1 MRKTFFILI
10 AIACC
15 LVGSNAS
22 AQTQADNLKA
32 RAQEA
37 LDKKEYTK
45 AKRILMHDYNS
56 FAANAQCQKAV
67 ECRTRVA
74 ARYYRED
81 YYKEGCGILR
91 AAGQLTIAC
100 EQKDHKQLPELRYTT
115 AKVRLQMYTKVKK
128 GANSK

>member
-37 LDKKEYTK
+37 LDKKEYTQ
-45 AKRILMHDYNS
+45 ARSLFLHAYNS

-67 ECRTRVA
+67 ECGTKVA
-74 ARYYRED
+74 ALYYRETA
-81 YYKEGCGILR
+81 YLLR
-91 AAGQLTIAC
+91 M
-100 EQKDHKQLPELRYTT
+100 K
-115 AKVRLQMYTKVKK
+115 
-128 GANSK
+128 

>member
-37 LDKKEYTK
+37 LDKKEYTQ
-45 AKRILMHDYNS
+45 ARSLFLHAYNS
-56 FAANAQCQKAV
+56 FFSAASSSLPFS
-67 ECRTRVA
+67 T
-74 ARYYRED
+74 
-81 YYKEGCGILR
+81 
-91 AAGQLTIAC
+91 LTESFHI
-100 EQKDHKQLPELRYTT
+100 
-115 AKVRLQMYTKVKK
+115 MYC
-128 GANSK
+128 S